1 MNTYSS
7 EAQVS
12 LSLILNEM
20 KYRIL
25 VTAALTLMVAG
36 CGSGEK
42 AGAEMGPEG
51 TVEAFCRAV
60 AGGEFAKAKELCDTA
75 AMNGY
80 IARYAEALQAQARRD
95 SGAVAIA
102 AAELAKA
109 AFTVDDI
116 VRDGECRQV
125 HYTMSAGDGM
135 DKKKTA
141 TVKKIEG
148 VWKVEKI
155 TDRP

>member
-1 MNTYSS
+1 
-7 EAQVS
+7 
-12 LSLILNEM
+12 M

-25 VTAALTLMVAG
+25 MTAALTLMMAG
-36 CGSGEK
+36 CGGGEK
-42 AGAEMGPEG
+42 KGAETGPEE

-109 AFTVDDI
+109 EFTVDDI
-116 VRDGECRQV
+116 VRDGESRQV
-125 HYTMSAGDGM
+125 HYTMSTADGM
-135 DKKKTA
+135 NKRKTA
-141 TVKKIEG
+141 TVKKTEG
-148 VWKVEKI
+148 AWKVEEI